1 MSIGLIE
8 KLRKIRDLRGVFA
21 AVLTNLSKA
30 FDHILHDLLM
40 AKFRSFSYDKK
51 LLAFIWAYLMK
62 RQKQP
67 P

>member
-40 AKFRSFSYDKK
+40 AKLRSFSYDKK

>member
-1 MSIGLIE
+1 MVSVGLIE
-8 KLRKIRDLRGVFA
+8 KLRDLRGIFA

-40 AKFRSFSYDKK
+40 AKLGGFSDDKK
-51 LLAFIWAYLMK
+51 LLVFISTYLMN
-62 RQKQP
+62 RQMQP